1 MVDKFLGRYSSVS
14 LLGEGN
20 MGQVWLAR
28 PPQTLRAVR
37 SYRQSG
43 NPEGL
48 VVAKIIRP
56 AVAEQPRFRQLFE
69 REIESMAKLRHPYIV
84 QLIESSC
91 DDPAGPCLIME
102 FVPGVT
108 LEAFLKTKGRLS
120 VGHAGLLLGYLCHAL
135 ESAHAQRIIHR
146 DLKPTNVMVV
156 GAGKGEESI
165 RVMDFGLAQF
175 ASKPHFTAERLAGK
189 TQRVTQGTPRYIS
202 PESLRGDEIDA
213 RADLYSLGIMLFEMI
228 GGRLPFVY
236 DDVNEMM
243 RAHLHQPS
251 PSFASVGVRNVPPA
265 VQSVVNLCLSKF
277 PVERPQSAREL
288 ARQYS
293 RAIGLDIWA
302 AARAEGVSDPSKTKP
317 APKPQAVVDDR
328 NAIVHRLDAW
338 MPESIAVVKLRGF
351 LEDIGGKVTGSEPGL
366 LLIRLGEADGN
377 GPRGNMV
384 ESRSG
389 KHAIEIELR
398 MEKPDPRGNKL
409 TITVLFRPF
418 TDPVLLQMPDWRNR
432 CQILYK
438 DLQSYLM
445 AR

>member
-1 MVDKFLGRYSSVS
+1 MVDKFLGRYTSVS
-14 LLGEGN
+14 LLGQGN

-28 PPQTLRAVR
+28 PPQAARPTR

-48 VVAKIIRP
+48 VVAKIVHP
-56 AVAEQPRFRQLFE
+56 AVAAQPRFRQMFE

-84 QLIESSC
+84 QIIESSC

-102 FVPGVT
+102 YVPGVT
-108 LEAFLKTKGRLS
+108 LEAFLQKQGRLS

-135 ESAHAQRIIHR
+135 QAAHVQGIVHR

-156 GAGKGEESI
+156 GAGTHEESI

-175 ASKPHFTAERLAGK
+175 AGKPHFTAERLAGK
-189 TQRVTQGTPRYIS
+189 AQTITQGTPRYIS
-202 PESLRGDEIDA
+202 PESLRGDEVDA
-213 RADLYSLGIMLFEMI
+213 RADLYSLGVMLFEMLS
-228 GGRLPFVY
+228 GRLPFVY
-236 DDVNEMM
+236 ADVNELM
-243 RAHLHQPS
+243 RAHLRQPP
-251 PSFASVGVRNVPPA
+251 PSLASLGVRNIPPA

-293 RAIGLDIWA
+293 KAIGLDVWA
-302 AARAEGVSDPSKTKP
+302 AARAEGVPDPSKTQRQS
-317 APKPQAVVDDR
+317 KPQAVDDR

-351 LEDIGGKVTGSEPGL
+351 LEDMGGKLKASEPGM
-366 LLIRLGEADGN
+366 LLIRLGERD
-377 GPRGNMV
+377 GPRATIV
-384 ESRSG
+384 ESRSA
-389 KHAIEIELR
+389 KQPIEIELR
-398 MEKPDPRGNKL
+398 MEKPDPRGNRL

-418 TDPVLLQMPDWRNR
+418 TDPILLQVPDWRNH
-432 CQILYK
+432 CEILYK